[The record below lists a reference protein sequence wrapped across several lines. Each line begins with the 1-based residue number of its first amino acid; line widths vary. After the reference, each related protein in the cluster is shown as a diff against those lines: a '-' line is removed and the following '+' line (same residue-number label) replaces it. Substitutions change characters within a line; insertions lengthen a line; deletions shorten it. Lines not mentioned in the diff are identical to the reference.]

1 MWSVNFIIS
10 AVFLVMMGQV
20 DSRPFSSAADAA
32 PVTAGAAGVEAVL
45 GTRTLEDAPTPGATT
60 AEMEVPA
67 AAPARPVNGL
77 RGLLA
82 DIREGVSYITGST
95 WLWLTIA
102 LASLGNVAMAPL
114 QVTLPKLVHDTYH
127 QGVWLLGAT
136 LSATAI
142 GSIAAALVMGQI
154 GRVRRRGM
162 LAYLALLPTNIAEIA
177 FGLPIARQLAP
188 GLPLAAG
195 VVIGVGMGDFEIVWI
210 TVLQELVPSDK
221 LGRVSSVDWM
231 GSLLLQPVGLAV
243 VGALTDVMGPAWVFI
258 AGGAL
263 SLALTLIGLAARDI
277 RSLD

>member
-1 MWSVNFIIS
+1 
-10 AVFLVMMGQV
+10 MMGQV